1 MTATIPAGLNN
12 QRALGGLPRLD
23 RLCSPYDVVGGVHR
37 LPNRPG
43 DPHFP
48 IHVASLGDLTPVA
61 ASISEA
67 VGGASTR
74 ADMDGAGGALD
85 PDRARRLCVA
95 EALERYS
102 SCVVD
107 TDQLIWATP
116 RDLGSDA
123 VDLAT
128 FPTCSPTELADPR
141 NPVTAVDP
149 DGPQR
154 WVRGWSLTENRPKLI
169 PAAAVWMRFPV
180 RTPAERFTSGISTG
194 CATHTD
200 LHQALINGLC
210 EVIERDSIALT
221 WLQRI
226 PWPRLEIDWNDPRL
240 SEFAERHQR
249 SNVQVDIFDA
259 TTDVGVPTFYS
270 LERTEHH
277 PTLAQ
282 LVMCNTSL
290 DPIDSIAKML
300 REAASSRI
308 ALQSMRSLPD
318 SVDDYTNVFHGAV
331 DLGRPEQSGQ
341 FAFLD
346 ASNGTRKV
354 SDVPNQNTGGSDT
367 DLDLIVGR
375 LAKAG
380 YEALAVE
387 VSTDEAR
394 DVGFR
399 VVRTIVPG
407 LMPLSFVHRARYLGH
422 PRLYEAPA
430 RLGYPVFDEP
440 HLNHQPQP
448 FAGGAP

>member
-1 MTATIPAGLNN
+1 MTATIPSGLND

-23 RLCSPYDVVGGVHR
+23 SLCSPYGVVGAVHR

-61 ASISEA
+61 TSISES
-67 VGGASTR
+67 VGGSSTR

-95 EALERYS
+95 EALERYA
-102 SCVVD
+102 SCIVD

-116 RDLGSDA
+116 RELGSEA
-123 VDLAT
+123 VDLAS
-128 FPTCSPTELADPR
+128 FPRCSPTELADPK
-141 NPVTAVDP
+141 NPVTDIDL

-226 PWPRLEIDWNDPRL
+226 PWPRLAIDWNHPAL
-240 SEFAERHQR
+240 SEFAERHHR

-259 TTDVGVPTFYS
+259 TTDIGIPTFYS
-270 LERTEHH
+270 LERTPHH

-308 ALQSMRSLPD
+308 ALQTARSLPD
-318 SVDDYTNVFHGAV
+318 DVNDYVNVFHGAV
-331 DLGRPEQSGQ
+331 DMGRPQQSDR
-341 FAFLD
+341 FDFLD
-346 ASNGTRKV
+346 NSATTRAV
-354 SDVPNQNTGGSDT
+354 SEVPDLSTGHSDT
-367 DLDLIVGR
+367 ELDLIVDS
-375 LAKAG
+375 LATAG

-407 LMPLSFVHRARYLGH
+407 LMPLSFVHRARYLNH

-430 RLGYPVFDEP
+430 RLGYPVSDEA
-440 HLNHQPQP
+440 HLNHHPQP
-448 FAGGAP
+448 FA